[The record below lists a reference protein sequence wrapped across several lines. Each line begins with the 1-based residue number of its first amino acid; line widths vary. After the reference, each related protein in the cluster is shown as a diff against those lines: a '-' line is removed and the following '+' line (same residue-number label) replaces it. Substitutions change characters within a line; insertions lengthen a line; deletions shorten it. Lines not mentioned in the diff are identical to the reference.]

1 MKKNE
6 RQILFSYIRAH
17 GGAALYIA
25 GAAAV
30 FAAVFVLPACRPCRC
45 CMRRCSARRAAFLR
59 AARIH
64 PVPQALPGT
73 GARDAGAA
81 GIGGTAA
88 PSGAVEELYDE
99 ALRRLCAMLAKSETD
114 RQRQLVESADYFTM
128 WIHQIKTPIAA
139 MQLILREQDDA
150 RSRELLAELFRIDR
164 YAEMALTYARLESPT
179 TDLVLARFEIEPIVR
194 RVVRQYA
201 GQFVRRHIA
210 LRCEIEPVRALT
222 DEKWLAFILGQLL
235 SNAVKYTE
243 NGTVTVRVT
252 KELVLSVSDTGIGI
266 APEDL
271 PRIFEK
277 GFTGYNGRAG
287 RKSTGLGMYLSRC
300 AAESSGTG
308 SRCSPRPG
316 GARRSPSICARRTSA
331 SNKGRGFRAACPA
344 PRGEPFFCAE
354 TACDRPCDKNVRSRA
369 RFVR

>member
-1 MKKNE
+1 MKKKE
-6 RQILFSYIRAH
+6 WQILLSYIRAH
-17 GGAALYIA
+17 IGVALFLA
-25 GAAAV
+25 GSAAV
-30 FAAVFVLPACRPCRC
+30 FAVVLFLSGLPAEPVRY
-45 CMRRCSARRAAFLR
+45 AALLC
-59 AARIH
+59 AVGGVIC
-64 PVPQALPGT
+64 ALPGYLQY
-73 GARDAGAA
+73 RRRYKAA
-81 GIGGTAA
+81 ELALQGLPEAVDRLRA
-88 PSGAVEELYDE
+88 PSGAVEEAYDA

-114 RQRQLVESADYFTM
+114 RQRQRIENADYFTM

-150 RSRELLAELFRIDR
+150 RSRELLAELFRIDQ

-179 TDLVLARFEIEPIVR
+179 TDLVLRRCAVEPIVR
-194 RVVRQYA
+194 SVVRQYA
-201 GQFVRRHIA
+201 GQFVRRHVA
-210 LRCEIEPVRALT
+210 LRCEIEPVCALT

-300 AAESSGTG
+300 AAEKLGHRISVQSAPGQGTTV
-308 SRCSPRPG
+308 SVDL
-316 GARRSPSICARRTSA
+316 RSVDL
-331 SNKGRGFRAACPA
+331 GV
-344 PRGEPFFCAE
+344 E
-354 TACDRPCDKNVRSRA
+354 
-369 RFVR
+369 

>member
-1 MKKNE
+1 MKKKE
-6 RQILFSYIRAH
+6 WQILLSYIRAH
-17 GGAALYIA
+17 IGVALFLA
-25 GAAAV
+25 GSAAV
-30 FAAVFVLPACRPCRC
+30 FAVVLFLSGLPAEPVRY
-45 CMRRCSARRAAFLR
+45 AALLC
-59 AARIH
+59 A
-64 PVPQALPGT
+64 VGGVVCALPGYLQY
-73 GARDAGAA
+73 RRRYKAA
-81 GIGGTAA
+81 ELALQGLPEAVDRLHAPLGT
-88 PSGAVEELYDE
+88 VEEAYDA

-114 RQRQLVESADYFTM
+114 RQRQRIENADYFTM

-150 RSRELLAELFRIDR
+150 RSRELLAELFRIDQ

-179 TDLVLARFEIEPIVR
+179 TDLVLRRCAVEPIVR
-194 RVVRQYA
+194 SVVRQYA
-201 GQFVRRHIA
+201 GQFVRRHVA
-210 LRCEIEPVRALT
+210 LRCEIEPVCALT

-300 AAESSGTG
+300 AAEKLGHRISVQSAPGQGTTV
-308 SRCSPRPG
+308 SVDL
-316 GARRSPSICARRTSA
+316 RSVDL
-331 SNKGRGFRAACPA
+331 GV
-344 PRGEPFFCAE
+344 E
-354 TACDRPCDKNVRSRA
+354 
-369 RFVR
+369 

>member
-1 MKKNE
+1 MKKKE
-6 RQILFSYIRAH
+6 WQILLSYIRAH
-17 GGAALYIA
+17 IGVALFLA
-25 GAAAV
+25 GSAAV
-30 FAAVFVLPACRPCRC
+30 FAVVLFLSGLPAEPVRY
-45 CMRRCSARRAAFLR
+45 AALLC
-59 AARIH
+59 A
-64 PVPQALPGT
+64 VGGVVCALPGYLQY
-73 GARDAGAA
+73 RRRYRAA
-81 GIGGTAA
+81 ELALQGLPEAVDRLRA
-88 PSGAVEELYDE
+88 PSGAVEEAYDA

-114 RQRQLVESADYFTM
+114 RQRQRIENADYFTM

-150 RSRELLAELFRIDR
+150 RSRELLAELFRIDQ

-179 TDLVLARFEIEPIVR
+179 TDLVLRRCAVEPIVR
-194 RVVRQYA
+194 SVVRQYA
-201 GQFVRRHIA
+201 GQFVRRHVA
-210 LRCEIEPVRALT
+210 LRCEIEPVCALT

-300 AAESSGTG
+300 AAEKLGHRISVHSAPGQGTTV
-308 SRCSPRPG
+308 SVDL
-316 GARRSPSICARRTSA
+316 RSVDL
-331 SNKGRGFRAACPA
+331 GV
-344 PRGEPFFCAE
+344 E
-354 TACDRPCDKNVRSRA
+354 
-369 RFVR
+369 

>member
-1 MKKNE
+1 MKKKE
-6 RQILFSYIRAH
+6 WQILLSYIRAH
-17 GGAALYIA
+17 IGVALFLA
-25 GAAAV
+25 GSAAV
-30 FAAVFVLPACRPCRC
+30 FAVVLFLSGLPAEPVRY
-45 CMRRCSARRAAFLR
+45 AALLC
-59 AARIH
+59 A
-64 PVPQALPGT
+64 VGGVVCALPGYLQY
-73 GARDAGAA
+73 RRRYKAA
-81 GIGGTAA
+81 ELALQGLPEAVDRLRA
-88 PSGAVEELYDE
+88 PSGAVEEAYNA

-114 RQRQLVESADYFTM
+114 RQRQRIENADYFTM

-150 RSRELLAELFRIDR
+150 RSRELLAELFRIDQ

-179 TDLVLARFEIEPIVR
+179 TDLVLRRCAVEPIVR
-194 RVVRQYA
+194 SVVRQYA

-210 LRCEIEPVRALT
+210 LRCEIEPVCALT

-300 AAESSGTG
+300 AAEKLGHRISVQSAPGQGTTV
-308 SRCSPRPG
+308 SVDL
-316 GARRSPSICARRTSA
+316 RSVDL
-331 SNKGRGFRAACPA
+331 GV
-344 PRGEPFFCAE
+344 E
-354 TACDRPCDKNVRSRA
+354 
-369 RFVR
+369 

>member
-1 MKKNE
+1 MKKKE
-6 RQILFSYIRAH
+6 WQILLSYIRAH
-17 GGAALYIA
+17 IGVALFLA
-25 GAAAV
+25 GSAAV
-30 FAAVFVLPACRPCRC
+30 FAVVLFLSGLPAEPVRY
-45 CMRRCSARRAAFLR
+45 AALLC
-59 AARIH
+59 AVGGVIC
-64 PVPQALPGT
+64 ALPGYLQY
-73 GARDAGAA
+73 RRRYKAA
-81 GIGGTAA
+81 ELALQGLPEAVDRLRA
-88 PSGAVEELYDE
+88 PSGAVEEAYDA

-114 RQRQLVESADYFTM
+114 RQRQRIENADYFTM

-139 MQLILREQDDA
+139 MQLILREQDDV
-150 RSRELLAELFRIDR
+150 RSRELLAELFRIDQ

-179 TDLVLARFEIEPIVR
+179 TDLVLRRCAVEPIVR
-194 RVVRQYA
+194 SVVRQYA
-201 GQFVRRHIA
+201 GQFVRRHVA
-210 LRCEIEPVRALT
+210 LRCEIEPVCALT

-300 AAESSGTG
+300 AAEKLGHRISVQSAPGQGTTV
-308 SRCSPRPG
+308 SVDL
-316 GARRSPSICARRTSA
+316 RSVDL
-331 SNKGRGFRAACPA
+331 GV
-344 PRGEPFFCAE
+344 E
-354 TACDRPCDKNVRSRA
+354 
-369 RFVR
+369 

>member
-1 MKKNE
+1 MKKKE
-6 RQILFSYIRAH
+6 WQILLSYIRAH
-17 GGAALYIA
+17 IGVALFLA
-25 GAAAV
+25 GSAAV
-30 FAAVFVLPACRPCRC
+30 FAVVLFLSGLPAEPVRY
-45 CMRRCSARRAAFLR
+45 AALLC
-59 AARIH
+59 A
-64 PVPQALPGT
+64 VGGVVCALPGYLQY
-73 GARDAGAA
+73 RRRYKAA
-81 GIGGTAA
+81 ELALQGLPEAVDRLRA
-88 PSGAVEELYDE
+88 PSGAVEEAYDA

-114 RQRQLVESADYFTM
+114 RQRQRIENADYFTM

-150 RSRELLAELFRIDR
+150 RSRELLAELFRIDQ

-179 TDLVLARFEIEPIVR
+179 TDLVLRRCAVEPIVR
-194 RVVRQYA
+194 SVVRQYA
-201 GQFVRRHIA
+201 GQFVRRHVA
-210 LRCEIEPVRALT
+210 LRCEIEPVCALT

-243 NGTVTVRVT
+243 NGAVTVRVT

-300 AAESSGTG
+300 AAEKLGHRISVQSAPGQGTTV
-308 SRCSPRPG
+308 SVDL
-316 GARRSPSICARRTSA
+316 RSVDL
-331 SNKGRGFRAACPA
+331 GV
-344 PRGEPFFCAE
+344 E
-354 TACDRPCDKNVRSRA
+354 
-369 RFVR
+369 

>member
-1 MKKNE
+1 MKKKE
-6 RQILFSYIRAH
+6 WQILLSYIRVH
-17 GGAALYIA
+17 IGVALFLA
-25 GAAAV
+25 GSAAV
-30 FAAVFVLPACRPCRC
+30 FAVVLFLSGLPAEPVRY
-45 CMRRCSARRAAFLR
+45 AALLC
-59 AARIH
+59 A
-64 PVPQALPGT
+64 VGGVVCALPGYLQY
-73 GARDAGAA
+73 RRRYRAA
-81 GIGGTAA
+81 ELALQGLPEAVDRLRA
-88 PSGAVEELYDE
+88 PSGAVEEAYDA

-114 RQRQLVESADYFTM
+114 RQRQRIENADYFTM

-139 MQLILREQDDA
+139 MQLILREQDDV
-150 RSRELLAELFRIDR
+150 RSRELLAELFRIDQ

-179 TDLVLARFEIEPIVR
+179 TDLVLRRCAVEPIVR
-194 RVVRQYA
+194 SVVRQYA
-201 GQFVRRHIA
+201 GQFVRRHVA
-210 LRCEIEPVRALT
+210 LRCEIEPVCALT

-300 AAESSGTG
+300 AAEKLGHRISVQSAPGQGTTV
-308 SRCSPRPG
+308 SVDL
-316 GARRSPSICARRTSA
+316 RSVDL
-331 SNKGRGFRAACPA
+331 GV
-344 PRGEPFFCAE
+344 E
-354 TACDRPCDKNVRSRA
+354 
-369 RFVR
+369 

>member
-1 MKKNE
+1 MKKKE
-6 RQILFSYIRAH
+6 WQILLSYIRAH
-17 GGAALYIA
+17 IGVALFLAGSAAMFAVVLFLSGLPAEPVRYAALLC
-25 GAAAV
+25 AV
-30 FAAVFVLPACRPCRC
+30 GGVVC
-45 CMRRCSARRAAFLR
+45 
-59 AARIH
+59 
-64 PVPQALPGT
+64 ALPGYLQY
-73 GARDAGAA
+73 RRRYKAA
-81 GIGGTAA
+81 ELALQGLPEAVDRLRA
-88 PSGAVEELYDE
+88 PLGAVEEVYDA

-114 RQRQLVESADYFTM
+114 RQRQRIENADYFTM

-150 RSRELLAELFRIDR
+150 RSRELLAELFRIDQ

-179 TDLVLARFEIEPIVR
+179 TDLVLRRCAVEPIVR
-194 RVVRQYA
+194 SVVRQYA
-201 GQFVRRHIA
+201 GQFVRRHVA
-210 LRCEIEPVRALT
+210 LRCEIEPVCALT

-300 AAESSGTG
+300 AAEKLGHRISVQSAPGQGTTV
-308 SRCSPRPG
+308 SVDL
-316 GARRSPSICARRTSA
+316 RSVDL
-331 SNKGRGFRAACPA
+331 GV
-344 PRGEPFFCAE
+344 E
-354 TACDRPCDKNVRSRA
+354 
-369 RFVR
+369 

>member
-1 MKKNE
+1 MKKKGW
-6 RQILFSYIRAH
+6 QILLSYIRAH
-17 GGAALYIA
+17 IGVALFLA
-25 GAAAV
+25 GSAAV
-30 FAAVFVLPACRPCRC
+30 FAVVLFLSGLPAEPVRY
-45 CMRRCSARRAAFLR
+45 AALLC
-59 AARIH
+59 A
-64 PVPQALPGT
+64 VGGVVCALPGYLQY
-73 GARDAGAA
+73 RRRYRAA
-81 GIGGTAA
+81 ELALQGLPEAVDRLCA
-88 PSGAVEELYDE
+88 PLGAVEEAYDA

-114 RQRQLVESADYFTM
+114 RQRQRIENADYFTM

-150 RSRELLAELFRIDR
+150 RSRELLAELFRIDQ

-179 TDLVLARFEIEPIVR
+179 TDLVLRRCAVEPIVR
-194 RVVRQYA
+194 SVVRQYA

-210 LRCEIEPVRALT
+210 LRCEIEPVCALT

-300 AAESSGTG
+300 AAEKLGHRISVQSAPGQGTTV
-308 SRCSPRPG
+308 SVDL
-316 GARRSPSICARRTSA
+316 RSVDL
-331 SNKGRGFRAACPA
+331 GV
-344 PRGEPFFCAE
+344 E
-354 TACDRPCDKNVRSRA
+354 
-369 RFVR
+369 

>member
-1 MKKNE
+1 MKKKE
-6 RQILFSYIRAH
+6 WQILLSYIRAH
-17 GGAALYIA
+17 IGVALFLA
-25 GAAAV
+25 GSAAV
-30 FAAVFVLPACRPCRC
+30 FAVVLFLSGLPAEPVRY
-45 CMRRCSARRAAFLR
+45 AALLC
-59 AARIH
+59 A
-64 PVPQALPGT
+64 VGGVVCALPGYLQY
-73 GARDAGAA
+73 RRRYKAA
-81 GIGGTAA
+81 ELALQGLPEAVDRLRA
-88 PSGAVEELYDE
+88 PSGAVEEAYDA

-114 RQRQLVESADYFTM
+114 RQRQRIENADYFTM

-139 MQLILREQDDA
+139 MQLILREQDDV
-150 RSRELLAELFRIDR
+150 RSRELLAELFRIDQ

-179 TDLVLARFEIEPIVR
+179 TDLVLRRCAVEPIVR
-194 RVVRQYA
+194 SVVRQYA

-210 LRCEIEPVRALT
+210 LRCEIEPVCALT

-300 AAESSGTG
+300 AAEKLGHRISVQSAPGQGTTV
-308 SRCSPRPG
+308 SVDL
-316 GARRSPSICARRTSA
+316 RSVDL
-331 SNKGRGFRAACPA
+331 GV
-344 PRGEPFFCAE
+344 E
-354 TACDRPCDKNVRSRA
+354 
-369 RFVR
+369 

>member
-1 MKKNE
+1 MKKKE
-6 RQILFSYIRAH
+6 WQILLSYIRAH
-17 GGAALYIA
+17 IGVALFLA
-25 GAAAV
+25 GSAAV
-30 FAAVFVLPACRPCRC
+30 FAVVLFLSGLPAEPVRY
-45 CMRRCSARRAAFLR
+45 AALLC
-59 AARIH
+59 A
-64 PVPQALPGT
+64 VGGVVCALPGYLQY
-73 GARDAGAA
+73 RRRYRAA
-81 GIGGTAA
+81 ELALQGLPEAVDRLRA
-88 PSGAVEELYDE
+88 PSGAVEEAYDA

-114 RQRQLVESADYFTM
+114 RQRQRIENADYFTM

-150 RSRELLAELFRIDR
+150 RSRELLAELFRIDQ

-179 TDLVLARFEIEPIVR
+179 TDLVLRRCAVEPIVR
-194 RVVRQYA
+194 SVVRQYA

-210 LRCEIEPVRALT
+210 LRCEIEPVCALT

-300 AAESSGTG
+300 AAEKLGHRISVQSAPGQGTTV
-308 SRCSPRPG
+308 SVDL
-316 GARRSPSICARRTSA
+316 RSVDL
-331 SNKGRGFRAACPA
+331 GV
-344 PRGEPFFCAE
+344 E
-354 TACDRPCDKNVRSRA
+354 
-369 RFVR
+369 

>member
-1 MKKNE
+1 MKKKE
-6 RQILFSYIRAH
+6 WQILLSYIRAH
-17 GGAALYIA
+17 IGVALFLA
-25 GAAAV
+25 GSAAV
-30 FAAVFVLPACRPCRC
+30 FAVVLFLSGLPAEPVRY
-45 CMRRCSARRAAFLR
+45 AALLC
-59 AARIH
+59 A
-64 PVPQALPGT
+64 VGGVVCALPGYLQY
-73 GARDAGAA
+73 RRRYKAA
-81 GIGGTAA
+81 ELALQGLPEAVDRLRA
-88 PSGAVEELYDE
+88 PSGAVEEAYDA

-114 RQRQLVESADYFTM
+114 RQRQRIENADYFTM

-150 RSRELLAELFRIDR
+150 RSRELLAELFRIDQ

-179 TDLVLARFEIEPIVR
+179 TDLVLRRCAVEPIVR
-194 RVVRQYA
+194 SVVRQYA
-201 GQFVRRHIA
+201 GQFVRRHVA
-210 LRCEIEPVRALT
+210 LRCEIEPVCALT

-271 PRIFEK
+271 PRVFEK

-300 AAESSGTG
+300 AAEKLGHRISVQSAPGQGTTV
-308 SRCSPRPG
+308 SVDL
-316 GARRSPSICARRTSA
+316 RSVDL
-331 SNKGRGFRAACPA
+331 GV
-344 PRGEPFFCAE
+344 E
-354 TACDRPCDKNVRSRA
+354 
-369 RFVR
+369 

>member
-1 MKKNE
+1 MKKKE
-6 RQILFSYIRAH
+6 WQILLSYIRAH
-17 GGAALYIA
+17 IGVALFLA
-25 GAAAV
+25 GSAAV
-30 FAAVFVLPACRPCRC
+30 FAVVLFLSGLPAEPVRY
-45 CMRRCSARRAAFLR
+45 AALLC
-59 AARIH
+59 A
-64 PVPQALPGT
+64 VGGVVCALPGYLQY
-73 GARDAGAA
+73 RRRYRAA
-81 GIGGTAA
+81 ELALQGLPEAVDRLCA
-88 PSGAVEELYDE
+88 PLGAVEEAYDA

-114 RQRQLVESADYFTM
+114 RQRQRIENADYFTM

-150 RSRELLAELFRIDR
+150 RSRELLAELFRIDQ

-179 TDLVLARFEIEPIVR
+179 TDLVLRRCAVEPIVR
-194 RVVRQYA
+194 SVVRQYA

-210 LRCEIEPVRALT
+210 LRCEIEPVCALT

-300 AAESSGTG
+300 AAEKLGHRISVQSAPGQGTTV
-308 SRCSPRPG
+308 SVDL
-316 GARRSPSICARRTSA
+316 RSVDL
-331 SNKGRGFRAACPA
+331 GV
-344 PRGEPFFCAE
+344 E
-354 TACDRPCDKNVRSRA
+354 
-369 RFVR
+369 

>member
-1 MKKNE
+1 MKKKE
-6 RQILFSYIRAH
+6 WQILLSYIRAH
-17 GGAALYIA
+17 IGVALFLA
-25 GAAAV
+25 GSAAV
-30 FAAVFVLPACRPCRC
+30 FAVVLFLSGLPAEPVRY
-45 CMRRCSARRAAFLR
+45 AALLC
-59 AARIH
+59 AVGGA
-64 PVPQALPGT
+64 VCALPGYLQY
-73 GARDAGAA
+73 RRRYKAA
-81 GIGGTAA
+81 ELALQGLPEAVDRLRA
-88 PSGAVEELYDE
+88 PSGAVEEAYDA

-114 RQRQLVESADYFTM
+114 RQSQRIENADYFTM

-150 RSRELLAELFRIDR
+150 RSRELLAELFRIDQ

-179 TDLVLARFEIEPIVR
+179 TDLVLRRCAVEPIVR
-194 RVVRQYA
+194 SVVRQYA
-201 GQFVRRHIA
+201 GQFVRRHVA
-210 LRCEIEPVRALT
+210 LRCVIEPVCALT

-300 AAESSGTG
+300 AAEKLGHRISVQSAPGQGTTV
-308 SRCSPRPG
+308 SVDL
-316 GARRSPSICARRTSA
+316 RSVDL
-331 SNKGRGFRAACPA
+331 GV
-344 PRGEPFFCAE
+344 E
-354 TACDRPCDKNVRSRA
+354 
-369 RFVR
+369 

>member
-1 MKKNE
+1 MKKKE
-6 RQILFSYIRAH
+6 WQILLSYIRAH
-17 GGAALYIA
+17 IGVALFLA
-25 GAAAV
+25 GSAAV
-30 FAAVFVLPACRPCRC
+30 FAVVLFLSGLPAEPVRY
-45 CMRRCSARRAAFLR
+45 AALLC
-59 AARIH
+59 A
-64 PVPQALPGT
+64 VGGVVCALPGYLQY
-73 GARDAGAA
+73 RRRYKAA
-81 GIGGTAA
+81 ELALQGLPEAVDRLRA
-88 PSGAVEELYDE
+88 PSGAVEEAYDA
-99 ALRRLCAMLAKSETD
+99 ALRRLCAMLARSETD
-114 RQRQLVESADYFTM
+114 RQRQRIENADYFTM

-150 RSRELLAELFRIDR
+150 RSRELLAELFRIDQ

-179 TDLVLARFEIEPIVR
+179 TDLVLRRCAVEPIVR
-194 RVVRQYA
+194 SVVRQYA
-201 GQFVRRHIA
+201 GQFVRRHVA
-210 LRCEIEPVRALT
+210 LRCEIEPVCALT

-300 AAESSGTG
+300 AAEKLGHRISVQSAPGQGTTV
-308 SRCSPRPG
+308 SVDL
-316 GARRSPSICARRTSA
+316 RSVDL
-331 SNKGRGFRAACPA
+331 GV
-344 PRGEPFFCAE
+344 E
-354 TACDRPCDKNVRSRA
+354 
-369 RFVR
+369 

>member
-1 MKKNE
+1 MKKKE
-6 RQILFSYIRAH
+6 WQILLSYFRAH
-17 GGAALYIA
+17 IGVALFLA
-25 GAAAV
+25 GSAAV
-30 FAAVFVLPACRPCRC
+30 FAVVLFLSGLPAEPVRY
-45 CMRRCSARRAAFLR
+45 AALLC
-59 AARIH
+59 AVGGVIC
-64 PVPQALPGT
+64 ALPGYLQY
-73 GARDAGAA
+73 RRRYKAA
-81 GIGGTAA
+81 ELALQGLPEAVDRLRA
-88 PSGAVEELYDE
+88 PSGAVEEAYDA

-114 RQRQLVESADYFTM
+114 RQRQRIENADYFTM

-150 RSRELLAELFRIDR
+150 RSRELLAELFRIDQ

-179 TDLVLARFEIEPIVR
+179 TDLVLRRCAVEPIVR
-194 RVVRQYA
+194 SVVRQYA
-201 GQFVRRHIA
+201 GQFVRRHVA
-210 LRCEIEPVRALT
+210 LRCEIEPVCALT

-300 AAESSGTG
+300 AAEKLGHRISVQSAPGQGTTV
-308 SRCSPRPG
+308 SVDL
-316 GARRSPSICARRTSA
+316 RSVDL
-331 SNKGRGFRAACPA
+331 GV
-344 PRGEPFFCAE
+344 E
-354 TACDRPCDKNVRSRA
+354 
-369 RFVR
+369 

>member
-1 MKKNE
+1 MKKKE
-6 RQILFSYIRAH
+6 WQILLSYIRAH
-17 GGAALYIA
+17 IGVALFLA
-25 GAAAV
+25 GSAAV
-30 FAAVFVLPACRPCRC
+30 FAVVLFLSGLPAEPVRY
-45 CMRRCSARRAAFLR
+45 AALLC
-59 AARIH
+59 A
-64 PVPQALPGT
+64 VGGVVCALPGYLQY
-73 GARDAGAA
+73 RRRYKAA
-81 GIGGTAA
+81 ELALQGLPEAVDRLCA
-88 PSGAVEELYDE
+88 PLGAVEEAYDA

-114 RQRQLVESADYFTM
+114 RQRQRIENADYFTM

-150 RSRELLAELFRIDR
+150 RSRELLAELFRIDQ

-179 TDLVLARFEIEPIVR
+179 TDLVLRRCAVEPIVR
-194 RVVRQYA
+194 SVVRQYA
-201 GQFVRRHIA
+201 GQFVRRHVA
-210 LRCEIEPVRALT
+210 LRCEIEPVCALT

-300 AAESSGTG
+300 AAEKLGHRISVQSAPGQGTTV
-308 SRCSPRPG
+308 SVDL
-316 GARRSPSICARRTSA
+316 RSVDL
-331 SNKGRGFRAACPA
+331 GV
-344 PRGEPFFCAE
+344 E
-354 TACDRPCDKNVRSRA
+354 
-369 RFVR
+369 

>member
-1 MKKNE
+1 MKKKE
-6 RQILFSYIRAH
+6 WQILLSYIRAH
-17 GGAALYIA
+17 VGVALFLA
-25 GAAAV
+25 GSAAV
-30 FAAVFVLPACRPCRC
+30 FAVVLFLSGLPAEPVRY
-45 CMRRCSARRAAFLR
+45 AALLC
-59 AARIH
+59 A
-64 PVPQALPGT
+64 VGGVVCALPGYLQY
-73 GARDAGAA
+73 RRRYKAA
-81 GIGGTAA
+81 ELALQGLPEAVDRLRA
-88 PSGAVEELYDE
+88 PSGAVEEAYDA

-114 RQRQLVESADYFTM
+114 RQRQRVENADYFTM

-150 RSRELLAELFRIDR
+150 RSRELLAELFRIDQ

-179 TDLVLARFEIEPIVR
+179 TDLVLRRCAVEPIVR
-194 RVVRQYA
+194 SVVRQYA
-201 GQFVRRHIA
+201 GQFVRRHVA
-210 LRCEIEPVRALT
+210 LRCEIEPVCALT

-300 AAESSGTG
+300 AAEKLGHRISVQSA
-308 SRCSPRPG
+308 PG
-316 GARRSPSICARRTSA
+316 QGPTVSVDLRSVDL
-331 SNKGRGFRAACPA
+331 GV
-344 PRGEPFFCAE
+344 E
-354 TACDRPCDKNVRSRA
+354 
-369 RFVR
+369 

>member
-1 MKKNE
+1 MKKKE
-6 RQILFSYIRAH
+6 WQILLSYIRAH
-17 GGAALYIA
+17 IGVALFLA
-25 GAAAV
+25 GSAAV
-30 FAAVFVLPACRPCRC
+30 FAVVLFLSGLPAEPVRY
-45 CMRRCSARRAAFLR
+45 AALLC
-59 AARIH
+59 A
-64 PVPQALPGT
+64 VGGVVCALPGYLQY
-73 GARDAGAA
+73 RRRYKAA
-81 GIGGTAA
+81 ELALQGLPEAVDRLRA
-88 PSGAVEELYDE
+88 PSGAVEEAYDA

-114 RQRQLVESADYFTM
+114 RQRQRIENADYFTM

-150 RSRELLAELFRIDR
+150 RSRELLAELFRIDQ

-179 TDLVLARFEIEPIVR
+179 TDLVLRRCAVEPIVR
-194 RVVRQYA
+194 SVVRQYA
-201 GQFVRRHIA
+201 GQFVRRHVA
-210 LRCEIEPVRALT
+210 LRCEIEPVCALT

-300 AAESSGTG
+300 AAEKLGHRISVQSAPGQGTTV
-308 SRCSPRPG
+308 SVDL
-316 GARRSPSICARRTSA
+316 RSVDL
-331 SNKGRGFRAACPA
+331 GVG
-344 PRGEPFFCAE
+344 
-354 TACDRPCDKNVRSRA
+354 
-369 RFVR
+369 

>member
-1 MKKNE
+1 MKKKE
-6 RQILFSYIRAH
+6 WQILLSYIRAH
-17 GGAALYIA
+17 IGVALFLA
-25 GAAAV
+25 GSAAV
-30 FAAVFVLPACRPCRC
+30 FAVVLFLSGLPAEPVRY
-45 CMRRCSARRAAFLR
+45 AALLC
-59 AARIH
+59 A
-64 PVPQALPGT
+64 VGGGVCALPGYLQY
-73 GARDAGAA
+73 RRRYRAA
-81 GIGGTAA
+81 ELALQGLPEAVDRLRA
-88 PSGAVEELYDE
+88 PSGAVEEAYDA

-114 RQRQLVESADYFTM
+114 RQRQRIENADYFTM

-150 RSRELLAELFRIDR
+150 RSRELLAELFRIDQ

-179 TDLVLARFEIEPIVR
+179 TDLVLRRCAVEPIVR
-194 RVVRQYA
+194 SVVRQYA
-201 GQFVRRHIA
+201 GQFVRRHVA
-210 LRCEIEPVRALT
+210 LRCEIEPVCALT

-300 AAESSGTG
+300 AAEKLGHRISVQSAPGQGTTV
-308 SRCSPRPG
+308 SVDL
-316 GARRSPSICARRTSA
+316 RSVDL
-331 SNKGRGFRAACPA
+331 GV
-344 PRGEPFFCAE
+344 E
-354 TACDRPCDKNVRSRA
+354 
-369 RFVR
+369 

>member
-1 MKKNE
+1 MKKKE
-6 RQILFSYIRAH
+6 WQILLSYIRAH
-17 GGAALYIA
+17 IGVALFLA
-25 GAAAV
+25 GSAAV
-30 FAAVFVLPACRPCRC
+30 FAVVLFLSGLPAEPVRY
-45 CMRRCSARRAAFLR
+45 AALLC
-59 AARIH
+59 AVGGVIC
-64 PVPQALPGT
+64 ALPGYLQY
-73 GARDAGAA
+73 RRRYKAA
-81 GIGGTAA
+81 ELALQGLPEAVDRLRA
-88 PSGAVEELYDE
+88 PSGAVEEAYDA

-114 RQRQLVESADYFTM
+114 RQRQRIESADYFTM

-150 RSRELLAELFRIDR
+150 RSRELLAELFRIDQ

-179 TDLVLARFEIEPIVR
+179 TDLVLRRCAVEPIVR
-194 RVVRQYA
+194 SVVRQYA
-201 GQFVRRHIA
+201 GQFVRRHVA
-210 LRCEIEPVRALT
+210 LRCEIEPVCALT

-300 AAESSGTG
+300 AAEKLGHRISVQSAPGQGTTV
-308 SRCSPRPG
+308 SVDL
-316 GARRSPSICARRTSA
+316 RSVDL
-331 SNKGRGFRAACPA
+331 GV
-344 PRGEPFFCAE
+344 E
-354 TACDRPCDKNVRSRA
+354 
-369 RFVR
+369 

>member
-1 MKKNE
+1 MKKKGW
-6 RQILFSYIRAH
+6 QILLSYIRAH
-17 GGAALYIA
+17 IGVALFLA
-25 GAAAV
+25 GSAAV
-30 FAAVFVLPACRPCRC
+30 FAVVLFLSGLPAEPVRY
-45 CMRRCSARRAAFLR
+45 AALLC
-59 AARIH
+59 A
-64 PVPQALPGT
+64 VGGVVCALPGYLQY
-73 GARDAGAA
+73 RRRYKAA
-81 GIGGTAA
+81 ELALQGLPEAVDRLRA
-88 PSGAVEELYDE
+88 PSGAVEEAYDA

-114 RQRQLVESADYFTM
+114 RQRQRIENADYFTM

-150 RSRELLAELFRIDR
+150 RSRELLAELFRIDQ

-179 TDLVLARFEIEPIVR
+179 TDLVLRRCAVEPIVR
-194 RVVRQYA
+194 SVVRQYA
-201 GQFVRRHIA
+201 GQFVRRHVA
-210 LRCEIEPVRALT
+210 LRCEIEPVCALT

-300 AAESSGTG
+300 AAEKLGHRISVQSAPGQGTTV
-308 SRCSPRPG
+308 SVDL
-316 GARRSPSICARRTSA
+316 RSVDL
-331 SNKGRGFRAACPA
+331 GV
-344 PRGEPFFCAE
+344 E
-354 TACDRPCDKNVRSRA
+354 
-369 RFVR
+369 

>member
-1 MKKNE
+1 MQKNE
-6 RQILFSYIRAH
+6 AQIFFSYVWAH
-17 GGAALYIA
+17 GGIVLYLGGAAL
-25 GAAAV
+25 V
-30 FAAVFVLPACRPCRC
+30 FAAVFVLSGLPAAPVLY
-45 CMRRCSARRAAFLR
+45 AALLCL
-59 AARIH
+59 IGG
-64 PVPQALPGT
+64 VVCALPGYW
-73 GARDAGAA
+73 RYRRRYRAA
-81 GIGGTAA
+81 VLAQQGL
-88 PSGAVEELYDE
+88 PESVERLCVPHGAVEQAYDE
-99 ALRRLCAMLAKSETD
+99 ALRALCGMLQKSETD
-114 RQRQLVESADYFTM
+114 RQRQLAESADYFTM

-179 TDLVLARFEIEPIVR
+179 TDLVLGRFALEPIVR

-210 LRCEIEPVRALT
+210 LQCEIQPVCALT

-243 NGTVTVRVT
+243 SGTVTVRVT

-287 RKSTGLGMYLSRC
+287 RKSTGLGMYLCHC
-300 AAESSGTG
+300 AAKKLGHRISVQSAPGQGTTV
-308 SRCSPRPG
+308 SVDL
-316 GARRSPSICARRTSA
+316 RSVQLKT
-331 SNKGRGFRAACPA
+331 
-344 PRGEPFFCAE
+344 E
-354 TACDRPCDKNVRSRA
+354 
-369 RFVR
+369 

>member
-1 MKKNE
+1 MKKKE
-6 RQILFSYIRAH
+6 WQILLSYIRARI
-17 GGAALYIA
+17 GVALFLA
-25 GAAAV
+25 GSAAV
-30 FAAVFVLPACRPCRC
+30 FAVVLFLSGLPAEPVRY
-45 CMRRCSARRAAFLR
+45 AALLC
-59 AARIH
+59 A
-64 PVPQALPGT
+64 VGGVVCALPGYLQY
-73 GARDAGAA
+73 RRRYKAA
-81 GIGGTAA
+81 ELALQGLPEAVDRLRA
-88 PSGAVEELYDE
+88 PSGAVEEAYDA

-114 RQRQLVESADYFTM
+114 RQRQRIENADYFTM

-150 RSRELLAELFRIDR
+150 RSRELLAELFRIDQ

-179 TDLVLARFEIEPIVR
+179 TDLVLRRCAVEPIVR
-194 RVVRQYA
+194 SVVRQYA
-201 GQFVRRHIA
+201 GQFVRRHVA
-210 LRCEIEPVRALT
+210 LRCEIEPVCALT

-252 KELVLSVSDTGIGI
+252 KEPVLSVSDTGIGI

-300 AAESSGTG
+300 AAEKLGHRISVQSAPGQGTTV
-308 SRCSPRPG
+308 SVDL
-316 GARRSPSICARRTSA
+316 RSVDL
-331 SNKGRGFRAACPA
+331 GV
-344 PRGEPFFCAE
+344 E
-354 TACDRPCDKNVRSRA
+354 
-369 RFVR
+369 

>member
-1 MKKNE
+1 MKKKGW
-6 RQILFSYIRAH
+6 QILLSYIRAH
-17 GGAALYIA
+17 IGVALFLA
-25 GAAAV
+25 GSAAV
-30 FAAVFVLPACRPCRC
+30 FAVVLFLSGLPAEPVRY
-45 CMRRCSARRAAFLR
+45 AALLC
-59 AARIH
+59 A
-64 PVPQALPGT
+64 VGGVVCALPGYLQY
-73 GARDAGAA
+73 RRRYKAA
-81 GIGGTAA
+81 ELALQGLPEAVDRLRA
-88 PSGAVEELYDE
+88 PSGAVEEAYDA

-114 RQRQLVESADYFTM
+114 RQRQRIENADYFTM

-139 MQLILREQDDA
+139 MQLILREQDDV
-150 RSRELLAELFRIDR
+150 RSRELLAELFRIDQ

-179 TDLVLARFEIEPIVR
+179 TDLVLRRCAVEPIVR
-194 RVVRQYA
+194 SVVRQYA
-201 GQFVRRHIA
+201 GQFVRRHVA
-210 LRCEIEPVRALT
+210 LRCEIEPVCALT

-300 AAESSGTG
+300 AAEKLGHRISVQSAPGQGTTV
-308 SRCSPRPG
+308 SVDL
-316 GARRSPSICARRTSA
+316 RSVDL
-331 SNKGRGFRAACPA
+331 GV
-344 PRGEPFFCAE
+344 E
-354 TACDRPCDKNVRSRA
+354 
-369 RFVR
+369 

>member
-1 MKKNE
+1 MKKKE
-6 RQILFSYIRAH
+6 WQILLSYIRAH
-17 GGAALYIA
+17 IGVALFLA
-25 GAAAV
+25 GSAAV
-30 FAAVFVLPACRPCRC
+30 FAVVLFLSGLPAEPVRY
-45 CMRRCSARRAAFLR
+45 AALLC
-59 AARIH
+59 A
-64 PVPQALPGT
+64 VGGVVCALPGYLQY
-73 GARDAGAA
+73 RRRYKAA
-81 GIGGTAA
+81 ELALQGLPEAVDRLRA
-88 PSGAVEELYDE
+88 PSGAVEEAYDA

-114 RQRQLVESADYFTM
+114 RQRQRIENADYFTM
-128 WIHQIKTPIAA
+128 WTHQIKTPIAA

-150 RSRELLAELFRIDR
+150 RSRELLAELFRIDQ

-179 TDLVLARFEIEPIVR
+179 TDLVLRRCAVEPIVR
-194 RVVRQYA
+194 SVVRQYA

-210 LRCEIEPVRALT
+210 LRCEIEPVCALT

-300 AAESSGTG
+300 AAEKLGHRISVQSAPGQGTTV
-308 SRCSPRPG
+308 SVDL
-316 GARRSPSICARRTSA
+316 RSVDL
-331 SNKGRGFRAACPA
+331 GV
-344 PRGEPFFCAE
+344 E
-354 TACDRPCDKNVRSRA
+354 
-369 RFVR
+369 

>member
-1 MKKNE
+1 MKKKE
-6 RQILFSYIRAH
+6 WQILLSYIRAH
-17 GGAALYIA
+17 IGVALFLA
-25 GAAAV
+25 GSAAV
-30 FAAVFVLPACRPCRC
+30 FAVVLFLSGLPAEPVRY
-45 CMRRCSARRAAFLR
+45 AALLC
-59 AARIH
+59 A
-64 PVPQALPGT
+64 VGGVVCALPGYLQY
-73 GARDAGAA
+73 RRRYKAA
-81 GIGGTAA
+81 ELALQGLPEAVDRLRA
-88 PSGAVEELYDE
+88 PSGAVEEAYDA

-114 RQRQLVESADYFTM
+114 RQRQRIESADYFTL

-150 RSRELLAELFRIDR
+150 RSRELLAELFRIDQ

-179 TDLVLARFEIEPIVR
+179 TDLVLRRCAVEPIVR
-194 RVVRQYA
+194 SVVRQYA
-201 GQFVRRHIA
+201 GQFVRRHVA
-210 LRCEIEPVRALT
+210 LRCEIEPVCALT

-300 AAESSGTG
+300 AAEKLGHRISVQSAPGQGTTV
-308 SRCSPRPG
+308 SVDL
-316 GARRSPSICARRTSA
+316 RSVDL
-331 SNKGRGFRAACPA
+331 GV
-344 PRGEPFFCAE
+344 E
-354 TACDRPCDKNVRSRA
+354 
-369 RFVR
+369 

>member
-1 MKKNE
+1 MKKKE
-6 RQILFSYIRAH
+6 WQILLSYIRAH
-17 GGAALYIA
+17 IGVALFLA
-25 GAAAV
+25 GSAAV
-30 FAAVFVLPACRPCRC
+30 FAVVLFLSGLPAEPVRY
-45 CMRRCSARRAAFLR
+45 AALLC
-59 AARIH
+59 A
-64 PVPQALPGT
+64 VGGVVCALPGDLQY
-73 GARDAGAA
+73 RRRYKAA
-81 GIGGTAA
+81 ELALQGLPEAVDRLRA
-88 PSGAVEELYDE
+88 PSGAVEEAYDA

-114 RQRQLVESADYFTM
+114 RQRQRIENADYFTM

-150 RSRELLAELFRIDR
+150 RSRELLAELFRIDQ

-179 TDLVLARFEIEPIVR
+179 TDLVLRRCAVEPIVR
-194 RVVRQYA
+194 SVVRQYA
-201 GQFVRRHIA
+201 GQFVRRHVA
-210 LRCEIEPVRALT
+210 LRCEIEPVCALT

-300 AAESSGTG
+300 AAEKLGHRISVQSAPGQGTTV
-308 SRCSPRPG
+308 SVDL
-316 GARRSPSICARRTSA
+316 RSVDL
-331 SNKGRGFRAACPA
+331 GV
-344 PRGEPFFCAE
+344 E
-354 TACDRPCDKNVRSRA
+354 
-369 RFVR
+369 

>member
-1 MKKNE
+1 MKKKDW
-6 RQILFSYIRAH
+6 QILLSYIRAH
-17 GGAALYIA
+17 IGVALFLA
-25 GAAAV
+25 GSAAV
-30 FAAVFVLPACRPCRC
+30 FAVVLFLSGLPAEPVRY
-45 CMRRCSARRAAFLR
+45 AALLC
-59 AARIH
+59 A
-64 PVPQALPGT
+64 VGGVVCALPGYLQY
-73 GARDAGAA
+73 RRRYKAA
-81 GIGGTAA
+81 ELALQGLPEAVDRLRA
-88 PSGAVEELYDE
+88 PSGAVEEAYDA

-114 RQRQLVESADYFTM
+114 RQRQRIENADYFTM

-150 RSRELLAELFRIDR
+150 RSRELLAELFRIDQ

-179 TDLVLARFEIEPIVR
+179 TDLVLRRCAIEPIVR
-194 RVVRQYA
+194 SVVRQYA
-201 GQFVRRHIA
+201 GQFVRRHVA
-210 LRCEIEPVRALT
+210 LRCEIEPVCALT

-300 AAESSGTG
+300 AAEKLGHRISVQSAPGQGTTV
-308 SRCSPRPG
+308 SVDL
-316 GARRSPSICARRTSA
+316 RSVDL
-331 SNKGRGFRAACPA
+331 GV
-344 PRGEPFFCAE
+344 E
-354 TACDRPCDKNVRSRA
+354 
-369 RFVR
+369 

>member
-1 MKKNE
+1 MKKKE
-6 RQILFSYIRAH
+6 WQILLSYIRAH
-17 GGAALYIA
+17 IGVALFLA
-25 GAAAV
+25 GSAAV
-30 FAAVFVLPACRPCRC
+30 FAVVLFLSGLPAEPVRY
-45 CMRRCSARRAAFLR
+45 AALLC
-59 AARIH
+59 A
-64 PVPQALPGT
+64 VGGVVCALPGYLQY
-73 GARDAGAA
+73 RRRYRAA
-81 GIGGTAA
+81 ELALQGLPEAVDRLRA
-88 PSGAVEELYDE
+88 PSGAVEEAYDA

-114 RQRQLVESADYFTM
+114 RQRQRIENADYFTM

-150 RSRELLAELFRIDR
+150 RSRELLAELFRIDQ

-179 TDLVLARFEIEPIVR
+179 TDLVLRRCAVEPIVR
-194 RVVRQYA
+194 SVVRQYA
-201 GQFVRRHIA
+201 GQFVRRHVA
-210 LRCEIEPVRALT
+210 LRCEIEPVCALT

-300 AAESSGTG
+300 AAEKLGHRISLQSAPGQGTTV
-308 SRCSPRPG
+308 SVDL
-316 GARRSPSICARRTSA
+316 RSVDL
-331 SNKGRGFRAACPA
+331 GV
-344 PRGEPFFCAE
+344 E
-354 TACDRPCDKNVRSRA
+354 
-369 RFVR
+369 

>member
-1 MKKNE
+1 MKKKE
-6 RQILFSYIRAH
+6 WQILLSYIRAH
-17 GGAALYIA
+17 IGVALFLA
-25 GAAAV
+25 GSAAV
-30 FAAVFVLPACRPCRC
+30 FAVVLFLSGLPAEPVRY
-45 CMRRCSARRAAFLR
+45 AALLC
-59 AARIH
+59 A
-64 PVPQALPGT
+64 VGGVVCALPGYLQY
-73 GARDAGAA
+73 RRRYRAA
-81 GIGGTAA
+81 ELALQGLPEAVDRLRA
-88 PSGAVEELYDE
+88 PSGAVEEAYDA

-114 RQRQLVESADYFTM
+114 RQRQRIENADYFTM

-150 RSRELLAELFRIDR
+150 RSRELLAELFRIDQ

-179 TDLVLARFEIEPIVR
+179 TDLVLRRCAVEPIVR
-194 RVVRQYA
+194 SVVRQYA
-201 GQFVRRHIA
+201 GQFVRRHVA
-210 LRCEIEPVRALT
+210 LRCEIEPVCALT

-287 RKSTGLGMYLSRC
+287 RKSTGRGMYLSRC
-300 AAESSGTG
+300 AAEKLGHRISVQSAPGQGTTV
-308 SRCSPRPG
+308 SVDL
-316 GARRSPSICARRTSA
+316 RSVDL
-331 SNKGRGFRAACPA
+331 GV
-344 PRGEPFFCAE
+344 E
-354 TACDRPCDKNVRSRA
+354 
-369 RFVR
+369 

>member
-1 MKKNE
+1 MKKKE
-6 RQILFSYIRAH
+6 WQILLSYIRAH
-17 GGAALYIA
+17 IGVALFLA
-25 GAAAV
+25 GSAAV
-30 FAAVFVLPACRPCRC
+30 FAVVLFLSGLPAEPVRY
-45 CMRRCSARRAAFLR
+45 AALLC
-59 AARIH
+59 AVGGVIC
-64 PVPQALPGT
+64 ALPGYLQY
-73 GARDAGAA
+73 RRRYKAA
-81 GIGGTAA
+81 ELALQGLPEAVDRLRA
-88 PSGAVEELYDE
+88 PSSAVEEAYDA

-114 RQRQLVESADYFTM
+114 RQRQRIENADYFTM

-150 RSRELLAELFRIDR
+150 RSRELLAELFRIDQ

-179 TDLVLARFEIEPIVR
+179 TDLVLRRCAVEPIVR
-194 RVVRQYA
+194 SVVRQYA
-201 GQFVRRHIA
+201 GQFVRRHVA
-210 LRCEIEPVRALT
+210 LRCEIEPVCALT

-300 AAESSGTG
+300 AAEKLGHRISVQSAPGQGTTV
-308 SRCSPRPG
+308 SVDL
-316 GARRSPSICARRTSA
+316 RSVDL
-331 SNKGRGFRAACPA
+331 GV
-344 PRGEPFFCAE
+344 E
-354 TACDRPCDKNVRSRA
+354 
-369 RFVR
+369 